1 MHAVHYPGEGSGPFI
16 GAVLGLMF
24 DTANYEK
31 SVPETT
37 VEIIDEFFDSLKL
50 DDLEETIAKFIPFGK
65 LLDNINTNNRWIYK
79 GSLTTPPCSKSIYW
93 NVMATVYPI
102 K

>member
-1 MHAVHYPGEGSGPFI
+1 
-16 GAVLGLMF
+16 
-24 DTANYEK
+24 
-31 SVPETT
+31 
-37 VEIIDEFFDSLKL
+37 LKL